1 MGEPTEKYIKSVIE
15 QIRSKKARDNI
26 ADELLNHIN
35 EQKQDYIDCGM
46 EEKEAEE
53 KAVIDMGDP
62 IDVGVNLDKIHRPKP
77 QYNLILAVILIMIV
91 GIAIQYFCYG
101 VITDHYVYGDSY
113 TQYHFQRMILGCL
126 IGLFCM
132 ITVYFIDYTVIFKK
146 PKILYTIL
154 TIGIVFAI
162 LTLNISPLLS
172 GTYSG
177 LYPQLVIIT
186 VPVIGS
192 IVYRM
197 KNQGIVGFLKF
208 ALISIFAILCC
219 CIILNISVAVY
230 VAFGL
235 FFIFILIMKDN
246 WLQLKKTEKIAI
258 ISFCI
263 ILALIFIGIIFKSA
277 YRLKRV
283 EMLFDYESDKYGFGY
298 QIWILKSIVSAC
310 NNFGAGN
317 PIMLDGKEFSF
328 NYFPYIENSNEFL
341 MFMYRFGK
349 VPAIILALLIIS
361 FIILIT
367 TRSFKEK
374 NKMGRFIAVG
384 ISGIFICKILFYFM
398 NNLGYYLIEAQF
410 PFMSYGK
417 VYMVVNGILMGILLS
432 IFRNTNVVS
441 EKNTFSDRKY
451 NNDSFFNRFLKVYD
465 DEYIEY
471 NDIYEEAYEKG
482 YKKGYTDGNLSLDS
496 NDKRWFIIDNGRII
510 INFKNHE

>member
-62 IDVGVNLDKIHRPKP
+62 VDVGVNLDKIHRPKP

-101 VITDHYVYGDSY
+101 GITDHYVYGNSY

-132 ITVYFIDYTVIFKK
+132 MAVYFIDYTVIFKK
-146 PKILYTIL
+146 HKVLYTIL
-154 TIGIVFAI
+154 TIGIIFAI
-162 LTLNISPLLS
+162 LTLNISPMFDGS
-172 GTYSG
+172 YSG
-177 LYPQLVIIT
+177 LYPQLVIIV

-197 KNQGIVGFLKF
+197 KNQGIIGFLKF
-208 ALISIFAILCC
+208 ALISIFSILCC
-219 CIILNISVAVY
+219 CAILNISVAVY
-230 VAFGL
+230 IAFGL

-246 WLQLKKTEKIAI
+246 WFQLKKIEKIVI
-258 ISFCI
+258 ISFSI
-263 ILALIFIGIIFKSA
+263 ILALIFIGFILASPYSFI
-277 YRLKRV
+277 RI

-298 QIWILKSIVSAC
+298 QIWVLKSIVSAC
-310 NNFGAGN
+310 NNFGHGN

-341 MFMYRFGK
+341 MFMYNFGK
-349 VPAIILALLIIS
+349 IPAIILALLIIS

-367 TRSFKEK
+367 IRSFKEK

-384 ISGIFICKILFYFM
+384 ISGIFICKIIFYFM

-417 VYMVVNGILMGILLS
+417 VYMIVNGILMGILLS

-441 EKNTFSDRKY
+441 EKNTFSERKY
-451 NNDSFFNRFLKVYD
+451 SNDSFLNRFLKVFD
-465 DEYIEY
+465 DEYTEY
-471 NDIYEEAYEKG
+471 NDIYEDAYEKG
-482 YKKGYTDGNLSLDS
+482 YKKGYADGNLNLYN
-496 NDKRWFIIDNGRII
+496 NDKRLFIIDDGRII
-510 INFKNHE
+510 INFKNRE